1 LNSGSIVERATQII
15 PEDPTQSTRAILLK
29 GWDPLVVWDNPHLS
43 DEYDDLIPSIVGLV
57 GEHCTVEQLERY
69 LKDIEEHWKS
79 SSVKQTS
86 FVARRI
92 LDSVQHGA

>member
-1 LNSGSIVERATQII
+1 MNDDKR
-15 PEDPTQSTRAILLK
+15 TQSVRTILLED
-29 GWDPLVVWDNPHLS
+29 WDPLIVGDNPHLS

-57 GEHCTVEQLERY
+57 GNQCTVEQLERY
-69 LKDIEEHWKS
+69 LKDIEERWKS
-79 SSVKQTS
+79 IPVKPTS